1 MKEIVDVKETIESGS
16 ILTVFGNDGY
26 CACLTRY
33 DGRVLEDVHEF
44 KIGHFLEHLPNIKEI
59 IKIDRYLKIEYDIL
73 KKVYQSAIMHQ
84 IRRGGYKEEFSE
96 ETIAD
101 FSIKSSN
108 LEEGLISLDTKIAN
122 NGKTNNNPVK
132 QKIL

>member
-1 MKEIVDVKETIESGS
+1 MKEIVDVKEAIESGS

-33 DGRVLEDVHEF
+33 DGRVLEDVHEV

>member
-16 ILTVFGNDGY
+16 ILTVFGRDGY

-33 DGRVLEDVHEF
+33 DGRILEDVHEV

-84 IRRGGYKEEFSE
+84 IRRGGYKEEFND
-96 ETIAD
+96 ETITD
-101 FSIKSSN
+101 FCIKSPN
-108 LEEGLISLDTKIAN
+108 LEESLISLDTKIACSN
-122 NGKTNNNPVK
+122 KTNNKLVK
-132 QKIL
+132 EKIL

>member
-33 DGRVLEDVHEF
+33 DGRVLEDVHEV

-84 IRRGGYKEEFSE
+84 IRRGEYKEEFSE

>member
-33 DGRVLEDVHEF
+33 DGRVLEDVHEV

>member
-16 ILTVFGNDGY
+16 ILTVFGNNGY

-33 DGRVLEDVHEF
+33 DGRILEDVHEV
-44 KIGHFLEHLPNIKEI
+44 KVGHFLEHLPNIREI
-59 IKIDRYLKIEYDIL
+59 IKIDRYLKVEYDFFQ
-73 KKVYQSAIMHQ
+73 KEYQSAIVHQ
-84 IRRGGYKEEFSE
+84 IKRGGYKEEFNE

-101 FSIKSSN
+101 FCIKGSN
-108 LEEGLISLDTKIAN
+108 LEESLISLDTKIAN

>member
-33 DGRVLEDVHEF
+33 DGRVLEDVHEV
-44 KIGHFLEHLPNIKEI
+44 KIGRFLEHLPNIKEI